1 MARRNMTSDDADVK
15 QEYDGTSGVPVHPTI
30 SRGLYTANEIRQFK
44 AAVER
49 RVGVTAATDWKIIR
63 RLYKRASD
71 LALNETGA
79 NDREGREDRKYQ
91 RRFSELI
98 AVLPPISDSEHTAKR
113 YRAALLNM
121 AEHAEEFDRWCEEMK
136 PVVESPPRLWDAFE
150 AYRRGDKPQDG
161 DDNDDEE
168 GDDNESRASQHEQD
182 LIDLRVEFDAKL
194 KDVYA
199 ELRSLEGIV
208 KSLSTLPKSQLL

>member
-1 MARRNMTSDDADVK
+1 MPAPPKR
-15 QEYDGTSGVPVHPTI
+15 YII
-30 SRGLYTANEIRQFK
+30 SKLRP
-44 AAVER
+44 
-49 RVGVTAATDWKIIR
+49 
-63 RLYKRASD
+63 
-71 LALNETGA
+71 
-79 NDREGREDRKYQ
+79 
-91 RRFSELI
+91 SELI

-208 KSLSTLPKSQLL
+208 KSLSTLPKSQLLEIRSEIDRLLETAVDDTAQMDLLS